1 MVSATVQDRMNRRD
15 VAMLRMLQGKRRWSS
30 RASTDSRI
38 HGFKSIW
45 HLFRCHRRWPSKL
58 SEWTMSSSWIVGLLV
73 DVGCL
78 WILVF
83 ASVFF
88 CNFQTSN
95 IIECGSVA
103 LALCWFHA
111 KVHWWILEWT
121 VWQLSLSGQ
130 YCRCILQW
138 SKFGKN
144 TAHVTLQRN
153 SVTQERP
160 ATAIGGE
167 VAIFTDVWLSHHE
180 GWELCAFIYG
190 YIDLLEASL
199 CSFLATWAFGS
210 GGLMHFSKGLL
221 SLL

>member
-15 VAMLRMLQGKRRWSS
+15 VAMLRMQGKRRWSS
-30 RASTDSRI
+30 RASKASVIFSGESQSRC
-38 HGFKSIW
+38 
-45 HLFRCHRRWPSKL
+45 FRCHRRWPSKL

-73 DVGCL
+73 DVGCF
-78 WILVF
+78 WFFVF
-83 ASVFF
+83 ACFF
-88 CNFQTSN
+88 LQFSDLQYYWTWICCIGIMS
-95 IIECGSVA
+95 
-103 LALCWFHA
+103 LCWFHA
-111 KVHWWILEWT
+111 KVHWWTLEWT

-138 SKFGKN
+138 SKFWKN
-144 TAHVTLQRN
+144 TAHVTLQCD

-190 YIDLLEASL
+190 YIDLLEASF
-199 CSFLATWAFGS
+199 CSFSGNLSIWKWRFDAF
-210 GGLMHFSKGLL
+210 
-221 SLL
+221 